1 MQLSSSGQGQENM
14 TPKHSETLKKHPSTP
29 ATPTRSNRPQ
39 LTSPFPRVHGPNSQ
53 SVLSLACNLIPSLEP
68 GQHETR
74 SAPHAFNTFHSTA
87 SPANNRGQEAA
98 ERDIC
103 YLLPFAAF
111 VAERHELL
119 ICHRATHKLELCF
132 RTLVPQAE
140 EFGKYALNVCRLV
153 LQIVMGS
160 YTVLITSPESHSQHL
175 LCRARPI
182 LGFQCLGEANALVG
196 ANLLP
201 KRLDNCLLVL
211 RCVELG
217 KFLALLQDI
226 GRWEMR

>member
-1 MQLSSSGQGQENM
+1 MKHALHPMPSIPFTAQHPRQTTGGRKQLSVTSVTSCRLQHLSRSDMN
-14 TPKHSETLKKHPSTP
+14 TDLPS
-29 ATPTRSNRPQ
+29 
-39 LTSPFPRVHGPNSQ
+39 
-53 SVLSLACNLIPSLEP
+53 
-68 GQHETR
+68 
-74 SAPHAFNTFHSTA
+74 
-87 SPANNRGQEAA
+87 
-98 ERDIC
+98 
-103 YLLPFAAF
+103 
-111 VAERHELL
+111 
-119 ICHRATHKLELCF
+119 ATHKLELCF